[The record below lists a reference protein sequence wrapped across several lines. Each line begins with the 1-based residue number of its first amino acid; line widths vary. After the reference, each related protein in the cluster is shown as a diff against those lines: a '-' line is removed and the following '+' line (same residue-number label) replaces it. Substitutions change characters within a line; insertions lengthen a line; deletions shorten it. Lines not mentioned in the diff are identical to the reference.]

1 IAESLPKTWVRHI
14 EYGKGTDT
22 GTAKVGEFGY
32 RITESIKE
40 TQVPLVA
47 PAMLGCLPNLEFFG
61 RISGGKLV
69 KCRIP
74 LLDSTPTPQK

>member
-1 IAESLPKTWVRHI
+1 M
-14 EYGKGTDT
+14 
-22 GTAKVGEFGY
+22 EFGY
-32 RITESIKE
+32 RISETIKE
-40 TQVPLVA
+40 EQVPLVA

-74 LLDSTPTPQK
+74 LLDPTPSPKKEAA